1 MVAGLRVARVDP
13 HVVDLHRRGEHR
25 AGIRRT
31 RKIAADG
38 KVQKQEERPVIG
50 PGVGAGADVS
60 LTLLSFE
67 RGLLSSTAR
76 YQIDIDVADDDGNTE
91 HYALLLNDRLEH
103 GPFPVSRLSR
113 GQLMPVAAQSHFELE
128 RTPLTQKLF
137 DAAAGEVPL
146 VGEVTIGYDGGQAGD
161 LRTAALNIEDEDGS
175 VRIAPANLNFEAN
188 RDGSDVRMDGEL
200 AEVDIDLQRSDSGQP
215 VQVSLRGIG
224 LSADKQDYDAGFGF
238 GPSAITLQRMEIK
251 AGDEP
256 AVVIQQASVE
266 EALSRGSRGLD
277 QTIGYRIG
285 EVSAKGQ
292 TFRNLALVFSLRNLE
307 ESSLKALVASYKD
320 ILEQS
325 ATPQES
331 FAGMTSAQ
339 QQALQAHGLR
349 LLEHKPTLALD
360 EFGFETAHGAA
371 RLSVVLD
378 LQSPSA
384 EAFTPDAMI
393 TSMLASLKA
402 DAGIDRNLV
411 RDIAGLVVQNN
422 ARDGQLD
429 QAALQQE
436 TEAAT
441 EQFSGMALNTGW
453 SRLEGE
459 RLVSSLHYAND
470 KVTFNGR
477 EMSVPEFLGFAFG
490 SGIDRLAMLAPACR
504 TQHARIVDSGR
515 IVSAAGPAAG
525 IDLGLHLL
533 RRAGYAEAVLE
544 EVARVMEYRHAYDLY
559 RADIEYAPSGLPS
572 TLVSH

>member
-1 MVAGLRVARVDP
+1 MKKLALAVAVPLALFGAATFYTSTQVESTARDAVDQANLKLR
-13 HVVDLHRRGEHR
+13 EM
-25 AGIRRT
+25 
-31 RKIAADG
+31 
-38 KVQKQEERPVIG
+38 
-50 PGVGAGADVS
+50 GVGAGADVS

-76 YQIDIDVADDDGNTE
+76 YQIDIDVADDEGNTE

-137 DAAAGEVPL
+137 DAASGEVPL

-175 VRIAPANLNFEAN
+175 VRIASANLNFEAN

-200 AEVDIDLQRSDSGQP
+200 AEIDIDLQRSDSGQP

-224 LSADKQDYDAGFGF
+224 LSADKQDYDDGFGF

-292 TFRNLALVFSLRNLE
+292 TLRNLALVFSLRNLE

-339 QQALQAHGLR
+339 QQELQARALQ

-402 DAGIDRNLV
+402 DAGVDRNLV

-441 EQFSGMALNTGW
+441 ELFSGMALNTGW

-490 SGIDRLAMLAPACR
+490 SA
-504 TQHARIVDSGR
+504 QN
-515 IVSAAGPAAG
+515 AGL
-525 IDLGLHLL
+525 LGQ
-533 RRAGYAEAVLE
+533 
-544 EVARVMEYRHAYDLY
+544 
-559 RADIEYAPSGLPS
+559 
-572 TLVSH
+572 

>member
-1 MVAGLRVARVDP
+1 MKKLALAVAVPLALFGAATFYTSTQVESTARDAVDQANLKLR
-13 HVVDLHRRGEHR
+13 EM
-25 AGIRRT
+25 
-31 RKIAADG
+31 
-38 KVQKQEERPVIG
+38 
-50 PGVGAGADVS
+50 GVGAGADVS

-76 YQIDIDVADDDGNTE
+76 YQIDIDVADDEGNTE

-137 DAAAGEVPL
+137 DAASGEVPL

-161 LRTAALNIEDEDGS
+161 LRTAALNIEDDGS
-175 VRIAPANLNFEAN
+175 VRIAPASFNFEAN

-200 AEVDIDLQRSDSGQP
+200 AEIDIDLQRSDSGQP

-320 ILEQS
+320 ILDQS

-339 QQALQAHGLR
+339 QQELQARALQ

-402 DAGIDRNLV
+402 DAGVDRNLV

-441 EQFSGMALNTGW
+441 ELFSGMALNTGW

-490 SGIDRLAMLAPACR
+490 SV
-504 TQHARIVDSGR
+504 Q
-515 IVSAAGPAAG
+515 SAGL
-525 IDLGLHLL
+525 LGQ
-533 RRAGYAEAVLE
+533 
-544 EVARVMEYRHAYDLY
+544 
-559 RADIEYAPSGLPS
+559 
-572 TLVSH
+572 

>member
-1 MVAGLRVARVDP
+1 MKKLALAVAVPLALFGAATFYTSTQVESTARDAVDQANLKLR
-13 HVVDLHRRGEHR
+13 EM
-25 AGIRRT
+25 
-31 RKIAADG
+31 
-38 KVQKQEERPVIG
+38 
-50 PGVGAGADVS
+50 GVGAGADVS

-76 YQIDIDVADDDGNTE
+76 YQIDIDVADDEGNTE

-200 AEVDIDLQRSDSGQP
+200 AEIDIDLQRSDSGQP

-238 GPSAITLQRMEIK
+238 GPSTITLQRMEIK

-320 ILEQS
+320 ILDQS

-360 EFGFETAHGAA
+360 ELGFETAHGAA

-393 TSMLASLKA
+393 SSMLASLKA
-402 DAGIDRNLV
+402 DAGVDRNLV

-441 EQFSGMALNTGW
+441 ELFSGMALNTGW
-453 SRLEGE
+453 SRLERE

-490 SGIDRLAMLAPACR
+490 SV
-504 TQHARIVDSGR
+504 QN
-515 IVSAAGPAAG
+515 AGL
-525 IDLGLHLL
+525 LGQ
-533 RRAGYAEAVLE
+533 
-544 EVARVMEYRHAYDLY
+544 
-559 RADIEYAPSGLPS
+559 
-572 TLVSH
+572 

>member
-1 MVAGLRVARVDP
+1 MKKLALAVAVPLALFGAATFYTSTQVESTARDAVDQANLKLR
-13 HVVDLHRRGEHR
+13 EM
-25 AGIRRT
+25 
-31 RKIAADG
+31 
-38 KVQKQEERPVIG
+38 
-50 PGVGAGADVS
+50 GVGAGADVS

-76 YQIDIDVADDDGNTE
+76 YQIDIDVADDEGNTE

-137 DAAAGEVPL
+137 DAASGEVPL

-188 RDGSDVRMDGEL
+188 KDGSDVRMDGEL
-200 AEVDIDLQRSDSGQP
+200 AEIDIDLQRSDSGQP

-224 LSADKQDYDAGFGF
+224 LSADKQDYDDGFGF

-320 ILEQS
+320 ILDQS

-339 QQALQAHGLR
+339 QQELQARALQ

-402 DAGIDRNLV
+402 DAGVDRNLV

-441 EQFSGMALNTGW
+441 ELFSGMALNTGW

-490 SGIDRLAMLAPACR
+490 SV
-504 TQHARIVDSGR
+504 QN
-515 IVSAAGPAAG
+515 AGL
-525 IDLGLHLL
+525 LGQ
-533 RRAGYAEAVLE
+533 
-544 EVARVMEYRHAYDLY
+544 
-559 RADIEYAPSGLPS
+559 
-572 TLVSH
+572 

>member
-1 MVAGLRVARVDP
+1 MKKLALAVAVPLALFGAATFYTSTQVESTARDAVDQANLKLR
-13 HVVDLHRRGEHR
+13 EM
-25 AGIRRT
+25 
-31 RKIAADG
+31 
-38 KVQKQEERPVIG
+38 
-50 PGVGAGADVS
+50 GVGAGADVS

-76 YQIDIDVADDDGNTE
+76 YQIDIDVADDEGNTE

-137 DAAAGEVPL
+137 DAASGEVPL

-175 VRIAPANLNFEAN
+175 VRIASANLNFEAN

-200 AEVDIDLQRSDSGQP
+200 AEIDIDLQRSDSGQP

-224 LSADKQDYDAGFGF
+224 LSADKQDYDDGFGF

-339 QQALQAHGLR
+339 QQELQARALQ

-402 DAGIDRNLV
+402 DAGVDRNLV
-411 RDIAGLVVQNN
+411 RDIAGLVVRNN

-441 EQFSGMALNTGW
+441 ELFSGMALNTGW

-490 SGIDRLAMLAPACR
+490 SA
-504 TQHARIVDSGR
+504 QN
-515 IVSAAGPAAG
+515 AGL
-525 IDLGLHLL
+525 LGQ
-533 RRAGYAEAVLE
+533 
-544 EVARVMEYRHAYDLY
+544 
-559 RADIEYAPSGLPS
+559 
-572 TLVSH
+572 

>member
-1 MVAGLRVARVDP
+1 MKKLALAVAVPLALFGAATFYTSTQVESTARDAVDQANLKLR
-13 HVVDLHRRGEHR
+13 EM
-25 AGIRRT
+25 
-31 RKIAADG
+31 
-38 KVQKQEERPVIG
+38 
-50 PGVGAGADVS
+50 GVGAGADVS

-137 DAAAGEVPL
+137 DAASGEVPL

-200 AEVDIDLQRSDSGQP
+200 AEIDIDLQRSDSGQP

-224 LSADKQDYDAGFGF
+224 LSADKQDYDDGFGF

-292 TFRNLALVFSLRNLE
+292 TLRNLALVFSLRNLE

-320 ILEQS
+320 ILDQS

-339 QQALQAHGLR
+339 QQELQARALQ

-429 QAALQQE
+429 RAALQQE

-441 EQFSGMALNTGW
+441 ELFSGMALNTGW

-490 SGIDRLAMLAPACR
+490 SA
-504 TQHARIVDSGR
+504 QN
-515 IVSAAGPAAG
+515 AGL
-525 IDLGLHLL
+525 LGQ
-533 RRAGYAEAVLE
+533 
-544 EVARVMEYRHAYDLY
+544 
-559 RADIEYAPSGLPS
+559 
-572 TLVSH
+572 

>member
-1 MVAGLRVARVDP
+1 MKKLALAVAVPLALFGAATFYTSTQVESTARDAVDQANLKLR
-13 HVVDLHRRGEHR
+13 EM
-25 AGIRRT
+25 
-31 RKIAADG
+31 
-38 KVQKQEERPVIG
+38 
-50 PGVGAGADVS
+50 GVGAGADVS

-76 YQIDIDVADDDGNTE
+76 YQIDIDVADDEGNTE

-137 DAAAGEVPL
+137 DAASGEVPL

-175 VRIAPANLNFEAN
+175 VRIASANLNFEAN

-200 AEVDIDLQRSDSGQP
+200 AEIDIDLQRSDSGQP

-224 LSADKQDYDAGFGF
+224 LSADKQDYDDGFGF

-292 TFRNLALVFSLRNLE
+292 TLRNLALVFSLRNLE

-339 QQALQAHGLR
+339 QQELQARALQ

-360 EFGFETAHGAA
+360 EFGFETTHGAA

-441 EQFSGMALNTGW
+441 ELFSGMALNTGW

-490 SGIDRLAMLAPACR
+490 SV
-504 TQHARIVDSGR
+504 QN
-515 IVSAAGPAAG
+515 AGL
-525 IDLGLHLL
+525 LGQ
-533 RRAGYAEAVLE
+533 
-544 EVARVMEYRHAYDLY
+544 
-559 RADIEYAPSGLPS
+559 
-572 TLVSH
+572 

>member
-1 MVAGLRVARVDP
+1 MKKLALAVAVPLALFGAATFYTSTQVESTARDAVDQANLKLR
-13 HVVDLHRRGEHR
+13 EM
-25 AGIRRT
+25 
-31 RKIAADG
+31 
-38 KVQKQEERPVIG
+38 
-50 PGVGAGADVS
+50 GVGAGADVS

-76 YQIDIDVADDDGNTE
+76 YQIDIDVADDEGNTE

-137 DAAAGEVPL
+137 DAASGEVPL

-200 AEVDIDLQRSDSGQP
+200 AEIDIDLQRSDSGQP

-224 LSADKQDYDAGFGF
+224 LSADKQDYDDGFGF

-320 ILEQS
+320 ILDQS

-339 QQALQAHGLR
+339 QQELQARALQ

-441 EQFSGMALNTGW
+441 ELFSGMALNTGW

-490 SGIDRLAMLAPACR
+490 SV
-504 TQHARIVDSGR
+504 QN
-515 IVSAAGPAAG
+515 AGL
-525 IDLGLHLL
+525 LGQ
-533 RRAGYAEAVLE
+533 
-544 EVARVMEYRHAYDLY
+544 
-559 RADIEYAPSGLPS
+559 
-572 TLVSH
+572 

>member
-1 MVAGLRVARVDP
+1 MKKLALAVAVPLALFGAATFYTSTQVESTARDAVDQANLKLR
-13 HVVDLHRRGEHR
+13 EM
-25 AGIRRT
+25 
-31 RKIAADG
+31 
-38 KVQKQEERPVIG
+38 
-50 PGVGAGADVS
+50 GVGAGADVS

-76 YQIDIDVADDDGNTE
+76 YQIDIDVADDEGNTE

-137 DAAAGEVPL
+137 DAASGEVPL
-146 VGEVTIGYDGGQAGD
+146 VGEVTIGYDADQAGD

-175 VRIAPANLNFEAN
+175 VRIASANLNFEAN

-200 AEVDIDLQRSDSGQP
+200 AEIDIDLQRSDSGQP

-224 LSADKQDYDAGFGF
+224 LSADKQDYDDGFGF

-292 TFRNLALVFSLRNLE
+292 TLRNLALVFSLRNLE

-339 QQALQAHGLR
+339 QQELQARALQ

-402 DAGIDRNLV
+402 DAGVDRNLV

-441 EQFSGMALNTGW
+441 ELFSGMALNTGW

-490 SGIDRLAMLAPACR
+490 SA
-504 TQHARIVDSGR
+504 QN
-515 IVSAAGPAAG
+515 AGL
-525 IDLGLHLL
+525 LGQ
-533 RRAGYAEAVLE
+533 
-544 EVARVMEYRHAYDLY
+544 
-559 RADIEYAPSGLPS
+559 
-572 TLVSH
+572 

>member
-1 MVAGLRVARVDP
+1 MKKLALAVAVPLALFGAATVYTSTQVESTARDAVDQANLKLR
-13 HVVDLHRRGEHR
+13 EM
-25 AGIRRT
+25 
-31 RKIAADG
+31 
-38 KVQKQEERPVIG
+38 
-50 PGVGAGADVS
+50 GVGAGADVS

-76 YQIDIDVADDDGNTE
+76 YQIDIDVADDEGNTE

-137 DAAAGEVPL
+137 DAASGEVPL

-320 ILEQS
+320 ILDQS

-339 QQALQAHGLR
+339 QQELQARALQ

-360 EFGFETAHGAA
+360 EFGFETTHGAA

-441 EQFSGMALNTGW
+441 ELFSGMALNTGW

-459 RLVSSLHYAND
+459 RLVSSLHYVND

-490 SGIDRLAMLAPACR
+490 SV
-504 TQHARIVDSGR
+504 QN
-515 IVSAAGPAAG
+515 AGL
-525 IDLGLHLL
+525 LGQ
-533 RRAGYAEAVLE
+533 
-544 EVARVMEYRHAYDLY
+544 
-559 RADIEYAPSGLPS
+559 
-572 TLVSH
+572 

>member
-1 MVAGLRVARVDP
+1 MKKLALAVAVPLALFGAATFYTSTQVESTARDAVDQANLKLR
-13 HVVDLHRRGEHR
+13 EM
-25 AGIRRT
+25 
-31 RKIAADG
+31 
-38 KVQKQEERPVIG
+38 
-50 PGVGAGADVS
+50 GVGAGADVS

-76 YQIDIDVADDDGNTE
+76 YQIDIDVADDEGNTE

-137 DAAAGEVPL
+137 DAASGEVPL

-175 VRIAPANLNFEAN
+175 VRIASANLNFEAN

-200 AEVDIDLQRSDSGQP
+200 AEIDIDLQRSDSGQP

-224 LSADKQDYDAGFGF
+224 LSADKQDYDDGFGF

-292 TFRNLALVFSLRNLE
+292 TLRNLALVFSLRNLE

-339 QQALQAHGLR
+339 QQELQTRALQ

-402 DAGIDRNLV
+402 DAGVDRNLV

-441 EQFSGMALNTGW
+441 ELFSGMALNTGW

-490 SGIDRLAMLAPACR
+490 SA
-504 TQHARIVDSGR
+504 QN
-515 IVSAAGPAAG
+515 AGL
-525 IDLGLHLL
+525 LGQ
-533 RRAGYAEAVLE
+533 
-544 EVARVMEYRHAYDLY
+544 
-559 RADIEYAPSGLPS
+559 
-572 TLVSH
+572 

>member
-1 MVAGLRVARVDP
+1 MKKLALAVAVPLALFGAATFYTSTQVESTARDAVDQANLKLR
-13 HVVDLHRRGEHR
+13 EM
-25 AGIRRT
+25 
-31 RKIAADG
+31 
-38 KVQKQEERPVIG
+38 
-50 PGVGAGADVS
+50 GVGAGADVS

-76 YQIDIDVADDDGNTE
+76 YQIDIDVADDEGNTE

-137 DAAAGEVPL
+137 DAASGEVPL

-161 LRTAALNIEDEDGS
+161 LRTAALNIEDDGS
-175 VRIAPANLNFEAN
+175 VRIAPASFNFEAN

-200 AEVDIDLQRSDSGQP
+200 AEIDIDLQRSDSGQP

-224 LSADKQDYDAGFGF
+224 LSADKQDYDDGFGF

-320 ILEQS
+320 ILDQS

-339 QQALQAHGLR
+339 QQELQARALQ

-441 EQFSGMALNTGW
+441 ELFSGMALNTGW

-490 SGIDRLAMLAPACR
+490 SA
-504 TQHARIVDSGR
+504 QN
-515 IVSAAGPAAG
+515 AGL
-525 IDLGLHLL
+525 LGQ
-533 RRAGYAEAVLE
+533 
-544 EVARVMEYRHAYDLY
+544 
-559 RADIEYAPSGLPS
+559 
-572 TLVSH
+572 

>member
-1 MVAGLRVARVDP
+1 MKKLALAVAVPLALFGAATFYTSTQVESTARDAVDQANLKLR
-13 HVVDLHRRGEHR
+13 EM
-25 AGIRRT
+25 
-31 RKIAADG
+31 
-38 KVQKQEERPVIG
+38 
-50 PGVGAGADVS
+50 GVGAGADVS

-76 YQIDIDVADDDGNTE
+76 YQIDIDVADDEGNTE

-175 VRIAPANLNFEAN
+175 VRIASANLNFEAN

-200 AEVDIDLQRSDSGQP
+200 AEIDIDLQRSDSGQP

-224 LSADKQDYDAGFGF
+224 LSADKQDYDDGFGF

-292 TFRNLALVFSLRNLE
+292 TLRNLALVFSLRNLE

-339 QQALQAHGLR
+339 QQELQARALQ

-402 DAGIDRNLV
+402 DAGVDRNLV

-441 EQFSGMALNTGW
+441 ELFSGMALNTGW

-490 SGIDRLAMLAPACR
+490 SA
-504 TQHARIVDSGR
+504 QN
-515 IVSAAGPAAG
+515 AGL
-525 IDLGLHLL
+525 LGQ
-533 RRAGYAEAVLE
+533 
-544 EVARVMEYRHAYDLY
+544 
-559 RADIEYAPSGLPS
+559 
-572 TLVSH
+572 

>member
-1 MVAGLRVARVDP
+1 MKKLALAVAVPLALFGAVTFYTSTQVESTARDAVDQANLKLR
-13 HVVDLHRRGEHR
+13 EM
-25 AGIRRT
+25 
-31 RKIAADG
+31 
-38 KVQKQEERPVIG
+38 
-50 PGVGAGADVS
+50 GVGSGADVS

-137 DAAAGEVPL
+137 DAASGEVPL

-200 AEVDIDLQRSDSGQP
+200 AEIDIDLQHSDSGQP

-292 TFRNLALVFSLRNLE
+292 TLRNLALVFSLRNLE

-320 ILEQS
+320 ILDQS
-325 ATPQES
+325 TTPQES

-339 QQALQAHGLR
+339 QQELQARALQ

-477 EMSVPEFLGFAFG
+477 EMSVPGFLGFAFG
-490 SGIDRLAMLAPACR
+490 SV
-504 TQHARIVDSGR
+504 QN
-515 IVSAAGPAAG
+515 AGL
-525 IDLGLHLL
+525 LGQ
-533 RRAGYAEAVLE
+533 
-544 EVARVMEYRHAYDLY
+544 
-559 RADIEYAPSGLPS
+559 
-572 TLVSH
+572 

>member
-1 MVAGLRVARVDP
+1 MKKLALAVAVPLALFGAATFYTSTQVESTARDAVDQANLKLREMGVD
-13 HVVDLHRRGEHR
+13 
-25 AGIRRT
+25 
-31 RKIAADG
+31 
-38 KVQKQEERPVIG
+38 
-50 PGVGAGADVS
+50 AGADVS
-60 LTLLSFE
+60 LSLLSFE
-67 RGLLSSTAR
+67 RGLLSSAAR
-76 YQIDIDVADDDGNTE
+76 YQIDIEVADDEGNTE

-137 DAAAGEVPL
+137 DAASGEVPL

-402 DAGIDRNLV
+402 DAGVDRNLV

-441 EQFSGMALNTGW
+441 ELFSGMALNTGW

-490 SGIDRLAMLAPACR
+490 SA
-504 TQHARIVDSGR
+504 QN
-515 IVSAAGPAAG
+515 AGL
-525 IDLGLHLL
+525 LGQ
-533 RRAGYAEAVLE
+533 
-544 EVARVMEYRHAYDLY
+544 
-559 RADIEYAPSGLPS
+559 
-572 TLVSH
+572 

>member
-1 MVAGLRVARVDP
+1 MKKLALAVAVPLALFGAATFYTSTQVESTARDAVDQANLKLR
-13 HVVDLHRRGEHR
+13 EM
-25 AGIRRT
+25 
-31 RKIAADG
+31 
-38 KVQKQEERPVIG
+38 
-50 PGVGAGADVS
+50 GVGAGADVS

-76 YQIDIDVADDDGNTE
+76 YQIDIDVADDEGNTE

-137 DAAAGEVPL
+137 DAASGEVPL

-161 LRTAALNIEDEDGS
+161 LRTAALNIEDDGS
-175 VRIAPANLNFEAN
+175 VRIAPASFNFEAN

-200 AEVDIDLQRSDSGQP
+200 AEIDIDLQRSDSGQP

-320 ILEQS
+320 ILDQS

-339 QQALQAHGLR
+339 QQELQARALQ

-393 TSMLASLKA
+393 TNMLASLKA
-402 DAGIDRNLV
+402 NAGVDRNLV

-441 EQFSGMALNTGW
+441 ELFSGMALNTGW
-453 SRLEGE
+453 SRLERE

-490 SGIDRLAMLAPACR
+490 SV
-504 TQHARIVDSGR
+504 QN
-515 IVSAAGPAAG
+515 AGL
-525 IDLGLHLL
+525 LGQ
-533 RRAGYAEAVLE
+533 
-544 EVARVMEYRHAYDLY
+544 
-559 RADIEYAPSGLPS
+559 
-572 TLVSH
+572 

>member
-1 MVAGLRVARVDP
+1 MKKLALAVAVPLALFGAATFYTSTQVESTARDAVDQANLKLR
-13 HVVDLHRRGEHR
+13 EM
-25 AGIRRT
+25 
-31 RKIAADG
+31 
-38 KVQKQEERPVIG
+38 
-50 PGVGAGADVS
+50 GVGAGADVS

-76 YQIDIDVADDDGNTE
+76 YQIDIDVADDEGNTE

-137 DAAAGEVPL
+137 DAASGEVPL

-161 LRTAALNIEDEDGS
+161 LRTAALNIEDDGS
-175 VRIAPANLNFEAN
+175 VRIAPASFNFEAN

-200 AEVDIDLQRSDSGQP
+200 AEIDIDLQRSDSGQP

-320 ILEQS
+320 ILDQS

-339 QQALQAHGLR
+339 QQELQARALQ

-402 DAGIDRNLV
+402 NAGVDRNLV

-441 EQFSGMALNTGW
+441 ELFSGMALNTGW
-453 SRLEGE
+453 SRLERE

-490 SGIDRLAMLAPACR
+490 SV
-504 TQHARIVDSGR
+504 QN
-515 IVSAAGPAAG
+515 AGL
-525 IDLGLHLL
+525 LGQ
-533 RRAGYAEAVLE
+533 
-544 EVARVMEYRHAYDLY
+544 
-559 RADIEYAPSGLPS
+559 
-572 TLVSH
+572 

>member
-1 MVAGLRVARVDP
+1 MKKLALAVAVPLALFGAATFYTSTQVESTARDAVDQANLKLR
-13 HVVDLHRRGEHR
+13 EM
-25 AGIRRT
+25 
-31 RKIAADG
+31 
-38 KVQKQEERPVIG
+38 
-50 PGVGAGADVS
+50 GVGAGADVS

-76 YQIDIDVADDDGNTE
+76 YQIDIDVADDEGNTE

-137 DAAAGEVPL
+137 DAASGEVPL

-161 LRTAALNIEDEDGS
+161 LRTAALNIEDEDGN

-200 AEVDIDLQRSDSGQP
+200 AEIDIDLQRSDSGQP

-320 ILEQS
+320 ILDQS

-339 QQALQAHGLR
+339 QQELQARALQ

-384 EAFTPDAMI
+384 EAFTPDALI

-422 ARDGQLD
+422 ARDGQLN

-490 SGIDRLAMLAPACR
+490 SV
-504 TQHARIVDSGR
+504 Q
-515 IVSAAGPAAG
+515 SAGL
-525 IDLGLHLL
+525 LGQ
-533 RRAGYAEAVLE
+533 
-544 EVARVMEYRHAYDLY
+544 
-559 RADIEYAPSGLPS
+559 
-572 TLVSH
+572 

>member
-1 MVAGLRVARVDP
+1 MKKLALAVAVPLALFGAATFYTSTQVESTARDAVDQANLKLR
-13 HVVDLHRRGEHR
+13 EM
-25 AGIRRT
+25 
-31 RKIAADG
+31 
-38 KVQKQEERPVIG
+38 
-50 PGVGAGADVS
+50 GVGAGADVS

-76 YQIDIDVADDDGNTE
+76 YQIDIDVADDEGNTE

-137 DAAAGEVPL
+137 DAASGEVPL

-161 LRTAALNIEDEDGS
+161 LRTAALNIEDDGS
-175 VRIAPANLNFEAN
+175 VRIAPASFNFEAN

-200 AEVDIDLQRSDSGQP
+200 AEIDIDLQRSDSGQP

-320 ILEQS
+320 ILDQS

-339 QQALQAHGLR
+339 QQELQARALQ

-402 DAGIDRNLV
+402 DAGVDRNLV

-441 EQFSGMALNTGW
+441 ELFSGMALNTGW
-453 SRLEGE
+453 SRLERE

-490 SGIDRLAMLAPACR
+490 SV
-504 TQHARIVDSGR
+504 QN
-515 IVSAAGPAAG
+515 AGL
-525 IDLGLHLL
+525 LGQ
-533 RRAGYAEAVLE
+533 
-544 EVARVMEYRHAYDLY
+544 
-559 RADIEYAPSGLPS
+559 
-572 TLVSH
+572 

>member
-1 MVAGLRVARVDP
+1 MKKLALAVAVPLALFGAATFYTSTQVESTARDAVDQANLKLR
-13 HVVDLHRRGEHR
+13 EM
-25 AGIRRT
+25 
-31 RKIAADG
+31 
-38 KVQKQEERPVIG
+38 
-50 PGVGAGADVS
+50 GVGAGADVS

-76 YQIDIDVADDDGNTE
+76 YQIDIDVADDEGNTE

-137 DAAAGEVPL
+137 DAASGEVPL

-175 VRIAPANLNFEAN
+175 VRIASANLNFEAN

-200 AEVDIDLQRSDSGQP
+200 AEIDIDLQRSDSGQP

-224 LSADKQDYDAGFGF
+224 LSADKQDYDDGFGF

-292 TFRNLALVFSLRNLE
+292 TLRNLALVFSLRNLE

-339 QQALQAHGLR
+339 QQELQARALQ

-441 EQFSGMALNTGW
+441 ELFSGMALNTGW

-490 SGIDRLAMLAPACR
+490 SV
-504 TQHARIVDSGR
+504 QN
-515 IVSAAGPAAG
+515 AGL
-525 IDLGLHLL
+525 LGQ
-533 RRAGYAEAVLE
+533 
-544 EVARVMEYRHAYDLY
+544 
-559 RADIEYAPSGLPS
+559 
-572 TLVSH
+572 

>member
-1 MVAGLRVARVDP
+1 MKKLALAVAVPLALFGAATFYTSTQVESTARDAVDQANLKLR
-13 HVVDLHRRGEHR
+13 EM
-25 AGIRRT
+25 
-31 RKIAADG
+31 
-38 KVQKQEERPVIG
+38 
-50 PGVGAGADVS
+50 GVGAGADVS

-137 DAAAGEVPL
+137 DAASGEVPL

-161 LRTAALNIEDEDGS
+161 LRTAALNIEDDGS
-175 VRIAPANLNFEAN
+175 VRIAPASFNFEAN

-200 AEVDIDLQRSDSGQP
+200 AEIDIDLQRSDSGQP

-320 ILEQS
+320 ILDQS

-339 QQALQAHGLR
+339 QQELQARALQ

-402 DAGIDRNLV
+402 DAGVDRNLV

-441 EQFSGMALNTGW
+441 ELFSGMALNTGW
-453 SRLEGE
+453 SRLERE

-490 SGIDRLAMLAPACR
+490 SA
-504 TQHARIVDSGR
+504 QN
-515 IVSAAGPAAG
+515 AGL
-525 IDLGLHLL
+525 LGQ
-533 RRAGYAEAVLE
+533 
-544 EVARVMEYRHAYDLY
+544 
-559 RADIEYAPSGLPS
+559 
-572 TLVSH
+572 

>member
-1 MVAGLRVARVDP
+1 MNVDE
-13 HVVDLHRRGEHR
+13 RIRQR
-25 AGIRRT
+25 AYEIW
-31 RKIAADG
+31 
-38 KVQKQEERPVIG
+38 
-50 PGVGAGADVS
+50 
-60 LTLLSFE
+60 
-67 RGLLSSTAR
+67 
-76 YQIDIDVADDDGNTE
+76 
-91 HYALLLNDRLEH
+91 
-103 GPFPVSRLSR
+103 
-113 GQLMPVAAQSHFELE
+113 
-128 RTPLTQKLF
+128 
-137 DAAAGEVPL
+137 
-146 VGEVTIGYDGGQAGD
+146 QA
-161 LRTAALNIEDEDGS
+161 RTAALNIEDEDGS
-175 VRIAPANLNFEAN
+175 VRIAPASLNFEAN

-200 AEVDIDLQRSDSGQP
+200 AEIDIDLQRSDSGQP

-251 AGDEP
+251 DGDEP

-320 ILEQS
+320 ILDQS

-339 QQALQAHGLR
+339 QQELQARALQ

-402 DAGIDRNLV
+402 DAGVDRNLV

-441 EQFSGMALNTGW
+441 ELFSGMALNTGW

-490 SGIDRLAMLAPACR
+490 SV
-504 TQHARIVDSGR
+504 QN
-515 IVSAAGPAAG
+515 AGL
-525 IDLGLHLL
+525 LGQ
-533 RRAGYAEAVLE
+533 
-544 EVARVMEYRHAYDLY
+544 
-559 RADIEYAPSGLPS
+559 
-572 TLVSH
+572 

>member
-1 MVAGLRVARVDP
+1 MKKLALAVAVPLALFGAATFYTSTQVESTARDAVDQANLKLR
-13 HVVDLHRRGEHR
+13 EM
-25 AGIRRT
+25 
-31 RKIAADG
+31 
-38 KVQKQEERPVIG
+38 
-50 PGVGAGADVS
+50 GVGAGADVS

-76 YQIDIDVADDDGNTE
+76 YQIDIDVADDEGNTE

-137 DAAAGEVPL
+137 DAASGEVPL

-161 LRTAALNIEDEDGS
+161 LRTAALNIEDDGS
-175 VRIAPANLNFEAN
+175 VRIAPASFNFEAN

-200 AEVDIDLQRSDSGQP
+200 AEIDIDLQRSDSGQP

-285 EVSAKGQ
+285 KVSAKGQ

-320 ILEQS
+320 ILDQS

-393 TSMLASLKA
+393 SSMLASLKA

-441 EQFSGMALNTGW
+441 ELFSGMALNTGW

-490 SGIDRLAMLAPACR
+490 SA
-504 TQHARIVDSGR
+504 QN
-515 IVSAAGPAAG
+515 AGL
-525 IDLGLHLL
+525 LGQ
-533 RRAGYAEAVLE
+533 
-544 EVARVMEYRHAYDLY
+544 
-559 RADIEYAPSGLPS
+559 
-572 TLVSH
+572 